1 MKYDELLDAT
11 KDIQEQNA
19 FVFLSSMKYGT
30 LFTSKP
36 TFQMQLFQNS
46 KFIF

>member
-1 MKYDELLDAT
+1 MKYDELLDAA
-11 KDIQEQNA
+11 KNIEEQNA
-19 FVFLSSMKYGT
+19 FVFLSSMKYWT
-30 LFTSKP
+30 LFTPKP